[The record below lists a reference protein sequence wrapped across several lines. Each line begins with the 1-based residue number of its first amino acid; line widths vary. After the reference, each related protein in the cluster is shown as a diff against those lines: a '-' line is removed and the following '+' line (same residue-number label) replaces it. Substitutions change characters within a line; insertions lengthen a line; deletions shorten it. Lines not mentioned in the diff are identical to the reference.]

1 MRLLIL
7 ALVSLVGGVREERT
21 PVFQGAPHVGDGGN
35 QASRDQEEVVIS
47 LALGTLFQVVGIM
60 ENLLV
65 LEDLTI
71 RVQVMAVIAVT
82 MNFLFVLLQ
91 TRVLSLVFE
100 AVLGAAPRNDGV
112 YLATRAGVTPTLG
125 FRSFSY
131 KGLQKCPTSIG
142 GGGQV

>member
-21 PVFQGAPHVGDGGN
+21 PVFQGAPHVGDGRN

-47 LALGTLFQVVGIM
+47 LALGTLFQVVGLM

-71 RVQVMAVIAVT
+71 RVQVMAVIAVM
-82 MNFLFVLLQ
+82 MNSLFVLLQ
-91 TRVLSLVFE
+91 TRYFL
-100 AVLGAAPRNDGV
+100 
-112 YLATRAGVTPTLG
+112 
-125 FRSFSY
+125 
-131 KGLQKCPTSIG
+131 
-142 GGGQV
+142 

>member
-1 MRLLIL
+1 M
-7 ALVSLVGGVREERT
+7 E
-21 PVFQGAPHVGDGGN
+21 
-35 QASRDQEEVVIS
+35 ASRDQEEVVIS
-47 LALGTLFQVVGIM
+47 LALGTLFQVVGLM

-112 YLATRAGVTPTLG
+112 YLCDQGGSDPNPG
-125 FRSFSY
+125 FSQIVVQGSTKVSY
-131 KGLQKCPTSIG
+131 LQLEE
-142 GGGQV
+142 GGQV